1 MISNVNIRQGM
12 AGEWSAAGRET
23 VANDSGLILNTLQFV
38 RVGFTSNTHL
48 ELLGQCEERHLSH
61 LKSTGYFP
69 PCLQGIIREA
79 ILMFT
84 S

>member
-1 MISNVNIRQGM
+1 MISNVNIRHGM

-48 ELLGQCEERHLSH
+48 EQYEERHLSH

-79 ILMFT
+79 ILMFAG
-84 S
+84 